1 MSAPEVS
8 RLAVL
13 APAGWEDHELLDSG
27 GGAKL
32 ERFGRYTFV
41 RPEPQALWRRALPDE
56 RWRWADGTFEPKA
69 EGDNGRWR
77 FPRPLEPRWAM
88 RYGGLRFW
96 VRPTPFRHLGV
107 FPEHATQW
115 DWAAGRIRAAGRPA
129 HLLNQFGYTGLFSLA
144 AAAAGARVTHVDAS
158 KKTMTWA
165 RENQSLSGMEK
176 LPIRWIV
183 DDALKFVQR
192 EARRGGRYEGLAIDP
207 PKYGR
212 GPGGEVWRVQESL
225 PALLDACRA
234 VLAPG
239 PLFVVLSAYAI
250 KASALSLHSAVAETM
265 RGHGGGVESGELVL
279 VERSAGRLLPCSIF
293 ARWSAPG
300 G

>member
-1 MSAPEVS
+1 MKTDEVS
-8 RLAVL
+8 TLTLL
-13 APAGWEDHELLDSG
+13 APADWADYEMLDSG
-27 GGAKL
+27 RGAKL

-41 RPEPQALWRRALPDE
+41 RPEPQALWRPALPEE
-56 RWRWADGTFEPKA
+56 RWQSADGTFEPKA

-88 RYGGLRFW
+88 RYRDLTFW
-96 VRPTPFRHLGV
+96 VEPTPFRHVGV

-115 DWAAGRIRAAGRPA
+115 DWAGGLIRAAGRPA
-129 HLLNQFGYTGLFSLA
+129 HVLNLFGYTGLFSLA

-165 RENQSLSGMEK
+165 RANQSLSGMEK

-192 EARRGGRYEGLAIDP
+192 EARRGARYDGFVLDP

-250 KASALSLHSAVAETM
+250 KASALSLHNAVAEMM
-265 RGHGGGVESGELVL
+265 RGRGGGVASGEMAL
-279 VERSAGRLLPCSIF
+279 VERSAGRLLSCSIF